1 MLVNDYILYIRTVR
15 RYSENTVRIYSDA
28 LTGFFSCSLGKNIR
42 ETTVHDGELL
52 EALTVQPVR
61 NYEIFLLDKKKESP
75 RTVNL
80 HLSVL
85 SGFCRWLIR
94 QGKLASN
101 PVRLVARPKM
111 KKRLP
116 DFLRVETM
124 NDYFQATE
132 AVVAEENLELIRGN
146 DKVSEKVYHDR
157 LARMILSLL
166 YQTGMRR
173 SELISLN
180 ISSVDLARRVI
191 RVLGKGEKTREIPL
205 GNSLCIEISL
215 YLQSTVALIGHDR
228 AGDAPLL
235 MTSKGNRLYPGFVE
249 RIVKSELESVPGTTG
264 RKSPHVLRH
273 TLATELL
280 DNGADLNSI
289 KELLGHSSLAA
300 TQVYTHNSI
309 EKLKSVYTNA
319 HPRAKIGGENGDQS
333 SNLEIQR
340 RSETV
345 GFHSEEGFKD

>member
-1 MLVNDYILYIRTVR
+1 MLVEDYISYIQTVR
-15 RYSENTVRIYSDA
+15 RYSDNTVRIYSDA
-28 LTGFFSCSLGKNIR
+28 LHEFYDYSCLPEGKD
-42 ETTVHDGELL
+42 ECA
-52 EALTVQPVR
+52 ALTTQNIR
-61 NYEIFLLDKKKESP
+61 NYEIHLLEEKQESP

-85 SGFCRWLIR
+85 SGFCRYLIR
-94 QGKLASN
+94 QGKLDSN
-101 PVRLVARPKM
+101 PVRLVVRPKM

-116 DFLRVETM
+116 DFYRQESM
-124 NDYFQATE
+124 NEYFQSTE
-132 AVVAEENLELIRGN
+132 AEVLEENLELIKGQ
-146 DKVSEKVYHDR
+146 DKVSVEVYRRR

-173 SELISLN
+173 AELISLD
-180 ISSVDLARRVI
+180 ISSVDLSRKVI
-191 RVLGKGEKTREIPL
+191 RVKGKGEKTREIPL
-205 GNSLCIEISL
+205 GSSLCIEISL
-215 YLQSTVALIGHDR
+215 YLQSTVALIGHER
-228 AGDAPLL
+228 ANDAPLL
-235 MTSKGNRLYPGFVE
+235 ITPKGNRLYPGFVE
-249 RIVKSELESVPGTTG
+249 RIVKSELESVPGVTG

-319 HPRAKIGGENGDQS
+319 HPRAKN
-333 SNLEIQR
+333 R
-340 RSETV
+340 R
-345 GFHSEEGFKD
+345 